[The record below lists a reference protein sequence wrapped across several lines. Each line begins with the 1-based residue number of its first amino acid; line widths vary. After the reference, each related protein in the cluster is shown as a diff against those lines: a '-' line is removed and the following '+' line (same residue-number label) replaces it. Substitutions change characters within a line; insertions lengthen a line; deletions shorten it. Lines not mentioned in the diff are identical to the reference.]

1 MRALIEQGVSEAMRK
16 PLVLSALVAAL
27 ALALSGCDDAKK
39 ETAAAPAP
47 AKEAQQGG
55 SLIIGIT
62 SGDPLAMNPL
72 YASDRTT
79 LTIMQALYS
88 PLYSYNGDK
97 IEWGLAESLT
107 PSADNLTWTLKLKPD
122 LKWQDG
128 QPITADDVVFTFN
141 KLLDEKQHS
150 FFRSMFVYGNKPL
163 SVSKVDPLTVK
174 FTLPQVSAAFAGTLV
189 QIFPIPQH
197 IFGSEA
203 GDLEK
208 STRNDAP
215 VGSGPFKFKEYRA
228 GQYYALTRFDDYWN
242 GKPKLDSVTYRFAK
256 DANSANLAL
265 QNGEINL
272 KMVDPQDVSR
282 LKATGKFDFV
292 IYPEGRLA
300 YMTFNQNV
308 DSMKSKDLRQA
319 IAYALSKDDLVQTA
333 FTSLDYA
340 KPAASI
346 LTPDTLYQTSDVAPY
361 KFDLDKAKALFKASG
376 QPEGVKLRLAY
387 INSNKTQESM
397 GLYIQ
402 QQLKAIGINVELLPL
417 DANAMSQR
425 SQDMKNTAYEL
436 SLGGYIMGS
445 EPDGYKSLYMSNE
458 AYNYA
463 HYKNPAFDALWEQ
476 GATETDT
483 AKRAAVYKQIQQTVA
498 SDMAWYPIAYTNAV
512 VAVDKRFGGTKEAE
526 PKPVYMFQDLSKIY
540 QQ

>member
-1 MRALIEQGVSEAMRK
+1 MRK
-16 PLVLSALVAAL
+16 PLILSALIA
-27 ALALSGCDDAKK
+27 ALALSGCDNPKND
-39 ETAAAPAP
+39 TAAASAP
-47 AKEAQQGG
+47 AKEAKQGG

-62 SGDPLAMNPL
+62 SGDPLALNPL

-107 PSADNLTWTLKLKPD
+107 PAADNLAWTLKLKPG

-163 SVSKVDPLTVK
+163 GVSKIDDLTVK

-189 QIFPIPQH
+189 QVFPIPQH
-197 IFGSEA
+197 IFASEN

-208 STRNDAP
+208 SSKNDAP

-228 GQYYALTRFDDYWN
+228 GQFYALTRFDDYWN
-242 GKPKLDSVTYRFAK
+242 GKPKLESVTYRFAK
-256 DANSANLAL
+256 DSNSANLAL

-282 LKATGKFDFV
+282 LKSTGKFDFV

-308 DSMKSKDLRQA
+308 ASMKSKALRQA
-319 IAYALSKDDLVQTA
+319 IAYALNKDDLVQTA

-340 KPAASI
+340 TPATSI
-346 LTPDTLYQTSDVAPY
+346 LTPDTLYQTNDVEPY
-361 KFDLDKAKALFKASG
+361 KFDLEKAKALFKASG
-376 QPEGVKLRLAY
+376 QQEGLKLRLAY

-402 QQLKAIGINVELLPL
+402 QQLKAIGINVELLAL

-425 SQDMKNTAYEL
+425 SQDMNNTAYEL
-436 SLGGYIMGS
+436 SLGGYIMGA

-463 HYKNPAFDALWEQ
+463 HYKNPTFDALWEQ
-476 GATETDT
+476 GATETDG
-483 AKRAAVYKQIQQTVA
+483 AKRGAIYKQIQQTVA
-498 SDMAWYPIAYTNAV
+498 NDMAWYPIAYTNAV